1 MSGACCRFVAD
12 VGSNPGR
19 PYDPHSP
26 DNYVTKAQVRDTST
40 IPTLQRILM
49 EVLGGQASAVFE
61 HPVGSGQML
70 WLGNQWASGG
80 GAVRNSDLLYWSL
93 LRFDAAGDVLQFT
106 WCALLCFFPLL
117 WLAVLFEK
125 PQP

>member
-1 MSGACCRFVAD
+1 
-12 VGSNPGR
+12 
-19 PYDPHSP
+19 
-26 DNYVTKAQVRDTST
+26 
-40 IPTLQRILM
+40 M

-61 HPVGSGQML
+61 HPVGSGQMV

-106 WCALLCFFPLL
+106 WCALLCFFQLL
-117 WLAVLFEK
+117 GWLFCLRNRSRDGREERSDGC
-125 PQP
+125 

>member
-1 MSGACCRFVAD
+1 M
-12 VGSNPGR
+12 
-19 PYDPHSP
+19 
-26 DNYVTKAQVRDTST
+26 
-40 IPTLQRILM
+40 
-49 EVLGGQASAVFE
+49 GGQASAVFE

-106 WCALLCFFPLL
+106 WCALLCFQRFFG
-117 WLAVLFEK
+117 WLFAQ